1 MRFRLQ
7 LRLENWRIMKKIEA
21 IVRPDRFGEVK
32 QALADLGLDS
42 LTVSDVLGG
51 TLGVHRMLYRGNRYN
66 VDVLP
71 MVKVEFVVG
80 SREADRAIQAVIDAA
95 WTGEVDDGQVFVSE
109 LSEAIRICNGQRDEA
124 AV

>member
-1 MRFRLQ
+1 
-7 LRLENWRIMKKIEA
+7 MKKIEA

-32 QALADLGLDS
+32 QALADLGIAS
-42 LTVSDVLGG
+42 ITVSDVLGG
-51 TLGVHRMLYRGNRYN
+51 TLGVQRLHYRGHQYS

-71 MVKVEFVVG
+71 QVKIEFVVS
-80 SREADRAIQAVIDAA
+80 SREADQVIQAVIDAA
-95 WTGEVDDGQVFVSE
+95 WTGEIDDGQVFVSE